1 MEKTKQHQNPSDIL
15 DWLSQNRDSHIIQN
29 VIINHLNDENIKEEC
44 METIFKRL
52 FELPSGTKLILLFL
66 FLFSCAFCVPEPT
79 HDSGLVVC
87 GLETALLIGA
97 GVSAAAGVGSSLIN
111 AGSQRSANEA
121 NKRMLEDTNA
131 TNYKIQQETN
141 EQNYK
146 IWQEQLGQRNLE
158 IAYNAPIQSRA
169 RSEAAGYNP
178 YFSDVPTGNVE
189 SVMSPT
195 APTMQAASMQ
205 APHVEPVKQDF
216 SSLGDSVNSFFQNQF
231 VQSQTE
237 NQKIKN
243 IFEADN
249 QIAELNKKIADKNTS
264 EALREVYK
272 AQKEALLAK
281 YPEEVNQ
288 IRANIRLMNQD
299 IAYKEAQTQFVHA
312 QTDYQNLLCE
322 YYPEITD
329 AQLRQV
335 AANTSQAYAN
345 AFAAR
350 EQGLLSRQEAKQ
362 SVEEAAAAAM
372 QAMVSSLQGVGIAL
386 DNEQKKKLNEVL
398 LENAKKTGV
407 QIESQTAKN
416 WADVEDTYLGPGGR
430 WRPGRMVPQFGFSQ
444 GVKGLDRKRPVSK
457 NRTTR
462 W

>member
-1 MEKTKQHQNPSDIL
+1 
-15 DWLSQNRDSHIIQN
+15 
-29 VIINHLNDENIKEEC
+29 

-52 FELPSGTKLILLFL
+52 FELPSGTKFNLLLL
-66 FLFSCAFCVPEPT
+66 FLFSCAVCFPVSYCG
-79 HDSGLVVC
+79 SVC
-87 GLETALLIGA
+87 GLEAGLIASLVGTGLAASA
-97 GVSAAAGVGSSLIN
+97 GVANSLIN
-111 AGSQRSANEA
+111 ADAQSSANEA
-121 NKRMLEDTNA
+121 NKKMTEDTNK
-131 TNYKIQQETN
+131 TNLQIQRETN

-146 IWQEQLGQRNLE
+146 IWQEQLGQRMSE
-158 IAYNAPIQSRA
+158 IEYNSPVNSRA
-169 RSEAAGYNP
+169 RSELAGYNP
-178 YFSDVPTGNVE
+178 YFADVPTGNVE

-205 APHVEPVKQDF
+205 APHVEPVKQDLSF
-216 SSLGDSVNSFFQNQF
+216 LGDTVNSFFQNQY

-243 IFEADN
+243 IFEVDH
-249 QIAELNKKIADKNTS
+249 QIADLNKKIADKGTS
-264 EALREVYK
+264 QALRDVYK
-272 AQKEALLAK
+272 AQKDALMAK

-288 IRANIRLMNQD
+288 MRANIRLANQE

-329 AQLRQV
+329 AQLQQV
-335 AANTSQAYAN
+335 AANTSQAYAS

-398 LENAKKTGV
+398 LENAKKTGA

-430 WRPGRMVPQFGFSQ
+430 WRPGRMVPQFGFPQ
-444 GVKGLDRKRPVSK
+444 GVKGHDRKKSSYN
-457 NRTTR
+457 NRTAR

>member
-1 MEKTKQHQNPSDIL
+1 MVKVTENPSDLL
-15 DWLSQNRDSHIIQN
+15 DWLSQNRDSHIIKN

-52 FELPSGTKLILLFL
+52 FELPSGTKFTLLLFI
-66 FLFSCAFCVPEPT
+66 LFSVAFCVPSPVYA
-79 HDSGLVVC
+79 DGLVVC
-87 GLETALLIGA
+87 GLETAILVGA
-97 GVSAAAGVGSSLIN
+97 GLSAAAGVGSSLLN
-111 AGSQRSANEA
+111 AGAQRSANAA
-121 NKRMLEDTNA
+121 NKKMTEDTNA
-131 TNYKIQQETN
+131 TNLQIQRETN

-146 IWQEQLGQRNLE
+146 IWQEQLGQRNQE
-158 IAYNAPIQSRA
+158 IAYNSPVESRA

-178 YFSDVPTGNVE
+178 YFADVPTGNVE

-216 SSLGDSVNSFFQNQF
+216 SSLGDSVNSFFQNQY

-249 QIAELNKKIADKNTS
+249 QIADLNKKIADKNTS
-264 EALREVYK
+264 QALRDVYK
-272 AQKEALLAK
+272 AQKDALLAK

-288 IRANIRLMNQD
+288 MRANIRLANQE

-322 YYPEITD
+322 YYPQITD
-329 AQLRQV
+329 AQLKQV
-335 AANTSQAYAN
+335 SANTEQAYAS

-372 QAMVSSLQGVGIAL
+372 QAMVSSLEGVGISL
-386 DNEQKKKLNEVL
+386 DNEQKDKLNKVI
-398 LENAKKTGV
+398 LENAKKTGKE
-407 QIESQTAKN
+407 IESRTAKN
-416 WADVEDTYLGPGGR
+416 WADIEDTYLGPGGR
-430 WRPGRMVPQFGFSQ
+430 WRPGRMVPKFGFPD
-444 GVKGLDRKRPVSK
+444 GVKGHDRKKPVSK